1 MIMSKLTYDEV
12 KQKVEEYLGTFQR
25 RDFGILTDNSVL
37 RDDIGLDS
45 LDYIQIVIELE
56 EMFGISIDENE
67 ETQIGDMNVNTRNTF
82 DPANGAQYA
91 WTHTGAE
98 YLIYMKK

>member
-67 ETQIGDMNVNTRNTF
+67 ETQIGDMNVKQLCQFVYDKLNS
-82 DPANGAQYA
+82 Q
-91 WTHTGAE
+91 H
-98 YLIYMKK
+98 

>member
-25 RDFGILTDNSVL
+25 RDFGVLTDNSVL

-67 ETQIGDMNVNTRNTF
+67 ETQIGDMNVKQLCQFVCDKLNSQN
-82 DPANGAQYA
+82 
-91 WTHTGAE
+91 
-98 YLIYMKK
+98 

>member
-67 ETQIGDMNVNTRNTF
+67 EAQIGDMNVKQLCQFVYDKLNSQN
-82 DPANGAQYA
+82 
-91 WTHTGAE
+91 
-98 YLIYMKK
+98 